1 MRPARYCLFLFLAS
15 AGFAQVPNSLPAQ
28 PGSLSPEQIQQLIR
42 TVADKD
48 IENDKKLADYT
59 YLEHAVEQR
68 LDGKGQVKS
77 TESKDYENLEIYGE
91 PVQRLLSKDDK
102 PLNEKDA
109 AKEEEKIQKV
119 IDKRK
124 NESDETRR
132 KEQEKRAKEVEDN
145 HQFEKEVADAYN
157 FSLVGIEKLDGRDNY
172 VVDAQPRP
180 GFKPHVKDGG
190 LLPKFRFRAWID
202 KEELQWSKLNIEAI
216 DTVSIGFFL
225 ARIHKGT
232 RITIEQ
238 TRVNDEVWLPKHIS
252 VKLDARIALFK
263 ELSADLEL
271 SYSNYKKFR
280 SGTRVLPGAQP
291 VGP

>member
-1 MRPARYCLFLFLAS
+1 LPVHLSSVFS
-15 AGFAQVPNSLPAQ
+15 TAQVASPLPVQ

-91 PVQRLLSKDDK
+91 PVQRLLTKDDK

-124 NESDETRR
+124 YESDETRR
-132 KEQEKRAKEVEDN
+132 KEQEKHAKEIEGN
-145 HQFEKEVADAYN
+145 RQFEKEVADAYN
-157 FSLVGIEKLDGRDNY
+157 FTLAGIEKLDGRDNY
-172 VVDAQPRP
+172 VIEAQPRP
-180 GFKPHVKDGG
+180 GFNPHVKDAN

-202 KEELQWSKLNIEAI
+202 KEELQWSKLDIEAI
-216 DTVSIGFFL
+216 DTASIGLFL
-225 ARIHKGT
+225 ARIHKA
-232 RITIEQ
+232 
-238 TRVNDEVWLPKHIS
+238 H
-252 VKLDARIALFK
+252 AL
-263 ELSADLEL
+263 
-271 SYSNYKKFR
+271 R
-280 SGTRVLPGAQP
+280 SSRLA
-291 VGP
+291 